1 MRTLLRQCL
10 RLLGAE
16 RGAAAIEFAI
26 LAPVMLLILVGAG
39 DFGLSVHSKLQLQAA
54 ANAGLQH
61 AIATQ
66 GQEIARTQA
75 VITHELGG
83 APATIEVER
92 FCECSGVK
100 VQCSASC
107 NKPKMSFVSASVSS
121 TSTHLF
127 WPDIALSASFRVY
140 VGEP

>member
-1 MRTLLRQCL
+1 MSNLLRQCL

-66 GQEIARTQA
+66 GKEIARTQA

-83 APATIEVER
+83 APATI
-92 FCECSGVK
+92 K
-100 VQCSASC
+100 VGG
-107 NKPKMSFVSASVSS
+107 
-121 TSTHLF
+121 TST
-127 WPDIALSASFRVY
+127 DTGSS
-140 VGEP
+140 GNNGNGNGNGGGGGNGKNG